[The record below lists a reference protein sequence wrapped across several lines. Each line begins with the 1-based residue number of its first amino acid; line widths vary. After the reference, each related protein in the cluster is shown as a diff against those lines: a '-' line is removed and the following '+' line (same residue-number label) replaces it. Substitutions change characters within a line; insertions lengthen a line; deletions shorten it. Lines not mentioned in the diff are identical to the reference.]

1 MKIISS
7 LMLFIMLSFT
17 AAAHEQNDT
26 ITVFM
31 IGDSTMANKP
41 LKDENQERGWG
52 QMLPMMLQGKI
63 KVNNHAVNGR
73 SSRSFINEG
82 RWDKVIEKI
91 RPGDYLVIEFGHN
104 DEKPGEKRHTDPGS
118 TFDDNLR
125 MFAQKALEK
134 GATPILMNSI
144 VRRNFPAN
152 VTEKA
157 EDRDD
162 NPPSATGPTK
172 NKEEGDILVDTH
184 GAYLISPRNVAEELG
199 VPFVDLNALT
209 HNLVQSLGREKSKEL
224 FMWIPANTYKFCPDG
239 KIDNTHLNIYG
250 GKVVAAIAAKAM
262 VETVPALKPYVKP
275 GILSLP
281 TIK

>member
-1 MKIISS
+1 MKFIKS
-7 LMLFIMLSFT
+7 LILLIMLPALM
-17 AAAHEQNDT
+17 AAEERADSV
-26 ITVFM
+26 TVFM

-52 QMLPMMLQGKI
+52 QMLPMMLQGNI
-63 KVNNHAVNGR
+63 RVDNHAVNGR

-152 VTEKA
+152 VTDKA

-162 NPPSATGPTK
+162 NPPTAVGPTK
-172 NKEEGDILVDTH
+172 NATEGDILVDTH
-184 GAYLISPRNVAEELG
+184 GAYLISPRTVAEELG

-209 HNLVQSLGREKSKEL
+209 HSLVQNLGREKSKEL

-239 KIDNTHLNIYG
+239 KIDNTHLNVYG

-262 VETVPALKPYVKP
+262 AEAEPSLRPYVKQS
-275 GILSLP
+275 IISLP
-281 TIK
+281 AM

>member
-1 MKIISS
+1 
-7 LMLFIMLSFT
+7 MLFIMLSFT

-63 KVNNHAVNGR
+63 KVDNHAVNGR

-172 NKEEGDILVDTH
+172 NKVEGDILVDTH

>member
-1 MKIISS
+1 
-7 LMLFIMLSFT
+7 MLFIMLSFT

-63 KVNNHAVNGR
+63 KVDNHAVNGR

-172 NKEEGDILVDTH
+172 NKVEGDILVDTH
-184 GAYLISPRNVAEELG
+184 GAYLISSRNVAEELG

>member
-1 MKIISS
+1 MKIFSS
-7 LMLFIMLSFT
+7 FMLFMLLALGVT
-17 AAAHEQNDT
+17 AQEQCDT

-63 KVNNHAVNGR
+63 RVDNHAVNGR

-82 RWDKVIEKI
+82 RWDKVIEKMGK
-91 RPGDYLVIEFGHN
+91 GDYLIIEFGHN
-104 DEKPGEKRHTDPGS
+104 DEKPGEKHHTDPGS

-144 VRRNFPAN
+144 VRRNFPAS

-162 NPPSATGPTK
+162 NPPTAVGPTK

-184 GAYLISPRNVAEELG
+184 GAYLISPRTVAAELG
-199 VPFVDLNALT
+199 TPFVDLNALT
-209 HNLVQSLGREKSKEL
+209 HSLVQSLGREKSKEL

-250 GKVVAAIAAKAM
+250 GKVVAAIAAKAIA
-262 VETVPALKPYVKP
+262 ETVPEFKQYVKP
-275 GILSLP
+275 GILSIP

>member
-7 LMLFIMLSFT
+7 LMLFIMLSFA

-63 KVNNHAVNGR
+63 KVDNHAVNGR

-172 NKEEGDILVDTH
+172 NKVEGDILVDTH

>member
-7 LMLFIMLSFT
+7 LMLLVMLPVLIMAQEPTDS
-17 AAAHEQNDT
+17 

-63 KVNNHAVNGR
+63 RVDNHAVNGR

-82 RWDKVIEKI
+82 RWDKVIELI

-152 VTEKA
+152 IAEKA

-172 NKEEGDILVDTH
+172 NAVEGDILIDTH
-184 GAYLISPRNVAEELG
+184 GAYLISPRTVAEELG
-199 VPFVDLNALT
+199 TPFVDLNALT
-209 HNLVQSLGREKSKEL
+209 HCLVQSLGREKSKEL

-250 GKVVAAIAAKAM
+250 GKVVAAIAAKAIA
-262 VETVPALKPYVKP
+262 EAVPGLKPYIKP

-281 TIK
+281 DIK

>member
-7 LMLFIMLSFT
+7 LILLFMLPLVLP
-17 AAAHEQNDT
+17 AQEQTDS

-63 KVNNHAVNGR
+63 RVDNHAMNGR

-82 RWDKVIEKI
+82 RWDKVIEQI
-91 RPGDYLVIEFGHN
+91 RPGDFLVIEFGHN

-134 GATPILMNSI
+134 GAIPILMNSI

-162 NPPSATGPTK
+162 NPPSAVGPTK

-184 GAYLISPRNVAEELG
+184 GAYLISPRTVAEELG
-199 VPFVDLNALT
+199 SPFVDLNILT

-262 VETVPALKPYVKP
+262 AETVPSFKPYVKE
-275 GILSLP
+275 GILNLP
-281 TIK
+281 DIK

>member
-1 MKIISS
+1 
-7 LMLFIMLSFT
+7 MLLVMLPVLIMAQEPTDS
-17 AAAHEQNDT
+17 

-63 KVNNHAVNGR
+63 RVDNHAVNGR

-82 RWDKVIEKI
+82 RWDKVIELI

-134 GATPILMNSI
+134 GATPILMSSI

-152 VTEKA
+152 IAEKA

-172 NKEEGDILVDTH
+172 NAVEGDILVDTH
-184 GAYLISPRNVAEELG
+184 GAYLISPRTVAEELG
-199 VPFVDLNALT
+199 TPFVDLNALT
-209 HNLVQSLGREKSKEL
+209 HCLVQSLGREKSKEL

-250 GKVVAAIAAKAM
+250 GKVVAAIAAKAIA
-262 VETVPALKPYVKP
+262 EAVPGLKPYIKP

-281 TIK
+281 DIK